1 MAALTL
7 DLKRI
12 PAKHDLKTDRYIRG
26 LRRMMRVLLSR
37 EYGKSLPFVGVPEF
51 QKNGNAHLHVLLGQ
65 YIPQKWLSHAWQSIG
80 GRTVDS

>member
-1 MAALTL
+1 M
-7 DLKRI
+7 
-12 PAKHDLKTDRYIRG
+12 
-26 LRRMMRVLLSR
+26 
-37 EYGKSLPFVGVPEF
+37 GKSLPFVGVPEF